1 MYKVDGNSLGGGG
14 GCGDGGGAVKM
25 PVVLQEVDPTDGV
38 TTMGDAVEI
47 LDRDPEGADGLLVE
61 APILVYTERG
71 GVYVMGFSS
80 HCCKGGEYD
89 VKYATAPSV
98 RGMFTRGG
106 VLLRRGDVGGRLYLP
121 VGAMVEEGGGGRMI
135 FYADERAGDARARQM
150 WTVGIVV
157 V

>member
-61 APILVYTERG
+61 APSLVSVERG
-71 GVYVMGFSS
+71 GVYVVALTF
-80 HCCKGGEYD
+80 
-89 VKYATAPSV
+89 
-98 RGMFTRGG
+98 
-106 VLLRRGDVGGRLYLP
+106 
-121 VGAMVEEGGGGRMI
+121 
-135 FYADERAGDARARQM
+135 
-150 WTVGIVV
+150 
-157 V
+157 